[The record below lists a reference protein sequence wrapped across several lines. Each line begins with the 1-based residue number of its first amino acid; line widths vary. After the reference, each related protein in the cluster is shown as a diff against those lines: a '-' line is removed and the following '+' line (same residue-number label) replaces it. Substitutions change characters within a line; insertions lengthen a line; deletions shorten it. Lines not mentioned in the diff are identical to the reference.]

1 MNQYPTTP
9 ERDLAHAARQIV
21 RSLDAKLQ
29 HTEDLRGAMI
39 GWADIVMAHAGVPA
53 GQRDAVMAAVMAR
66 AGYEWTHTDM
76 GQPILRKVPA

>member
-1 MNQYPTTP
+1 MNKRPTTP
-9 ERDLAHAARQIV
+9 EHDLAHAARQIV

-53 GQRDAVMAAVMAR
+53 AQRDALMSTIMAR
-66 AGYEWTHTDM
+66 AGYEWGHTPM
-76 GQPILRKVPA
+76 GQPIVQKVKA